1 MLCLANFLVFV
12 WSSEWGLCLKPVLF
26 RFALQPAGGW
36 GWGWGRGYSR
46 SWGWEVGGAHQ
57 QRSIGVEVGEW
68 HTVFGL
74 CPLVPEDRAALL
86 GQRKVKILKAFQLFS
101 FYWRAFFFFCC
112 AELLTQNVE
121 PIPKVKGELKVGRKS
136 WFVQFLLFLQV
147 TRKGFLYFY
156 MRHYQSQAK
165 MPRELAQKWQLSY
178 LKGEIIF
185 SQSVFSPIFVAHTQ
199 FWWLIFVVLKIQLS
213 CVVSLASSI

>member
-1 MLCLANFLVFV
+1 MGALFETSSVPLCFATGRRL
-12 WSSEWGLCLKPVLF
+12 GLGLGPRVLQVLGP
-26 RFALQPAGGW
+26 RGG
-36 GWGWGRGYSR
+36 GSA
-46 SWGWEVGGAHQ
+46 S
-57 QRSIGVEVGEW
+57 
-68 HTVFGL
+68 
-74 CPLVPEDRAALL
+74 AALHRSGSGRMTHCVWPVSSCSR
-86 GQRKVKILKAFQLFS
+86 GQSCIVRTKKSENTKSISTIFFLLES
-101 FYWRAFFFFCC
+101 FFFCC

-121 PIPKVKGELKVGRKS
+121 PIPKFKGELKVGRKS

>member
-36 GWGWGRGYSR
+36 GWGRGYSR
-46 SWGWEVGGAHQ
+46 SWGREVGGVHQ

-74 CPLVPEDRAALL
+74 CPLVPRGQSCIVRTKKSENTKSISTIFFLL
-86 GQRKVKILKAFQLFS
+86 ES
-101 FYWRAFFFFCC
+101 FFFCC

-121 PIPKVKGELKVGRKS
+121 PIPKFKGELKVGRKS

-156 MRHYQSQAK
+156 MRHYQS
-165 MPRELAQKWQLSY
+165 
-178 LKGEIIF
+178 
-185 SQSVFSPIFVAHTQ
+185 
-199 FWWLIFVVLKIQLS
+199 
-213 CVVSLASSI
+213 